1 MTGVIGKRMP
11 RYCLFGDTVNLTSR
25 CETTGIKGKINISE
39 FAYEN
44 ILNKPEM
51 SDSSFEFEYRGEIP
65 MKGKPRPIKMWLL
78 SRKKRDEDVLL
89 LKNNLEINLN
99 EIKCPF
105 SNIINKN

>member
-51 SDSSFEFEYRGEIP
+51 NDSSFEFEYRGEIP

-78 SRKKRDEDVLL
+78 SKKKKDEDVVI

-105 SNIINKN
+105 SSIKN

>member
-1 MTGVIGKRMP
+1 
-11 RYCLFGDTVNLTSR
+11 
-25 CETTGIKGKINISE
+25 
-39 FAYEN
+39 
-44 ILNKPEM
+44 M